1 MLKEANGFGETIE
14 EAYEEAKN
22 NLCLLL
28 AGVKF
33 NEDDIQLDVVSLPKK
48 KTLGLFGGNKAEV
61 RAFIELPDQ
70 KKKTVNKPQ
79 KTEKVKAEKP
89 EKENKANNKKETEIK
104 EDKVALTADTE
115 KTVALN
121 ELAKDSRALI
131 AANYLTDILNRL
143 GCENIE
149 IKVAEREN
157 GASFYISGDGLG
169 VVIGRRGE
177 TLDALQY
184 LASLSA
190 NSVNGYYK
198 VTINIGDYR
207 QRREQALTGLA
218 KRVASQVLRT
228 GRRKTLEPMNPYE
241 RRIIHTAI
249 QEIEGV
255 TSNSVGEGSGRRVV
269 ISAENGGNNGHR
281 RRNDDRTVKTS
292 PEAIREPKK
301 DVETALYG
309 KIN

>member
-70 KKKTVNKPQ
+70 KKKTANKVQ
-79 KTEKVKAEKP
+79 KTEKTKAEKP
-89 EKENKANNKKETEIK
+89 KKENKVNNKKEPEIK
-104 EDKVALTADTE
+104 EDKVVLTAETD

-121 ELAKDSRALI
+121 ELADDSRALI

-143 GCENIE
+143 GCENVE

-241 RRIIHTAI
+241 RRIIHSALQNDKYVTTHS
-249 QEIEGV
+249 EGEEPYRKVVV
-255 TSNSVGEGSGRRVV
+255 TL
-269 ISAENGGNNGHR
+269 
-281 RRNDDRTVKTS
+281 
-292 PEAIREPKK
+292 KK
-301 DVETALYG
+301 
-309 KIN
+309 

>member
-1 MLKEANGFGETIE
+1 MLKEAKGFGETIE

-22 NLCLLL
+22 NLALLL
-28 AGVKF
+28 ADVKF

-48 KTLGLFGGNKAEV
+48 KTLGLFGGSKAEV

-70 KKKTVNKPQ
+70 KKKPSGRTQ
-79 KTEKVKAEKP
+79 KTEKPRAEKP
-89 EKENKANNKKETEIK
+89 VRENKHTDKTAAEPK
-104 EDKVALTADTE
+104 EDKNIPAADSEKAVALS
-115 KTVALN
+115 
-121 ELAKDSRALI
+121 ELKADSRALI
-131 AANYLTDILNRL
+131 AANYLADILNRL
-143 GCENIE
+143 GCENVE
-149 IKVAEREN
+149 IKVAERET
-157 GASFYISGDGLG
+157 GASLFLSGDGLG

-190 NSVNGYYK
+190 NSANGYYK

-218 KRVASQVLRT
+218 KRMASQVLRS
-228 GRRKTLEPMNPYE
+228 GRRRSLEPMNPYE
-241 RRIIHTAI
+241 RRIIHTVI

-255 TSNSVGEGSGRRVV
+255 TSNSVGEGSSRRVV
-269 ISAENGGNNGHR
+269 ISPENGGNAPR
-281 RRNDDRTVKTS
+281 RRNDRPART
-292 PEAIREPKK
+292 EADAAREPKK

>member
-1 MLKEANGFGETIE
+1 MIKEANGFGETIE

-22 NLCLLL
+22 NLYLLL
-28 AGVKF
+28 AGIKY
-33 NEDDIQLDVVSLPKK
+33 NEDDVQLDVVALPKK
-48 KTLGLFGGNKAEV
+48 KTLGIFGGNKAEV

-70 KKKTVNKPQ
+70 KKKPTNKGPKNEKV
-79 KTEKVKAEKP
+79 KTEKPK
-89 EKENKANNKKETEIK
+89 KENKPTEKKAEVK
-104 EDKVALTADTE
+104 EDKNIPTSNPEKAVALS
-115 KTVALN
+115 
-121 ELAKDSRALI
+121 ELKSDSRALV

-157 GASFYISGDGLG
+157 GASLFISGDGLG

-184 LASLSA
+184 LTSLSA

-218 KRVASQVLRT
+218 RRVASQVLRT

-241 RRIIHTAI
+241 RRIIHTVI

-255 TSNSVGEGSGRRVV
+255 TSNSIGEGSGRRVV
-269 ISAENGGNNGHR
+269 ISLENGGNFNR
-281 RRNDDRTVKTS
+281 KRNNDRPAKT
-292 PEAIREPKK
+292 ETAVTREPKK